1 MPRKETKTP
10 KPQKEQSFEIGMDES
25 WKVNL
30 KRLFDEFLHESLDDV
45 RKSGTLF
52 ERMMLDNHAHIG
64 RVQAYAEQCLRD
76 SLAHSKN
83 VDSRTVIHLP
93 VHDIAQD
100 RMWNFIDELSAS
112 LSAKTGVEQDAIM
125 TLLVKV
131 VSDVLA
137 PGVAQAAKGK

>member
-1 MPRKETKTP
+1 MAKKNRKV
-10 KPQKEQSFEIGMDES
+10 QKEQSFEIGMDEA
-25 WKVNL
+25 WKTNL
-30 KRLFDEFLHESLDDV
+30 KRLFDEFLQESLDDI

-52 ERMMLDNHAHIG
+52 ERMLLDNHAHIG
-64 RVQAYAEQCLRD
+64 RVQVYAEQCLRD
-76 SLAHSKN
+76 SITHAKN
-83 VDSRTVIHLP
+83 VDSRTVVHLP

-137 PGVAQAAKGK
+137 PGVVQAAKSK